1 MDAAAPPAHPWDAQ
15 AQHQHVNATRK
26 ACPAEYS
33 CWRAALKSDHWSL
46 LHCQYSVE
54 TASKTTELLQEMC

>member
-1 MDAAAPPAHPWDAQ
+1 MDAAAPPAHPWDAR

-33 CWRAALKSDHWSL
+33 CVFKGDHWSL